1 MRGDNQGKTGK
12 GHQRTCI
19 KDTWTKP
26 KGGKSKGG
34 KWEWQ
39 VCGVDR
45 GKMETTIL
53 EQQ

>member
-1 MRGDNQGKTGK
+1 MGRGVYRSYSK
-12 GHQRTCI
+12 GPMDKI
-19 KDTWTKP
+19 KEE
-26 KGGKSKGG
+26 GRGQGG